1 MSRQSMI
8 ISTMTRPTMKL
19 FYERDL
25 IFMSKINW
33 WKVASM
39 AMLAASAIMGF
50 GHDLIEDQKTEDELQ
65 DMVREEVR
73 KQLAEKDH

>member
-8 ISTMTRPTMKL
+8 ISTMIRLTMKL

-39 AMLAASAIMGF
+39 AMLAASALMGF
-50 GHDLIEDQKTEDELQ
+50 GHDIIEDQKTESELQ
-65 DMVREEVR
+65 DMVHDEVKR
-73 KQLAEKDH
+73 QLAEQNK